1 MSVIEPIDP
10 SNFRDVKITD
20 LHNVLV
26 GQEYVWAFQVSVHD
40 SQRMQRLNG
49 QKYLGHYPDDNILC
63 EHLVLLSKRLDSLLQ
78 ITRVGILGDQTQ

>member
-1 MSVIEPIDP
+1 
-10 SNFRDVKITD
+10 
-20 LHNVLV
+20 
-26 GQEYVWAFQVSVHD
+26 VHD

-49 QKYLGHYPDDNILC
+49 QKYLGHYPDDNILS